1 MQQAVEQAV
10 EHTVR
15 LRYLDL
21 PLDQCQPL
29 RQWYVELLKMEQ
41 AEHQAADQAAEQAAD
56 QAAEQAADQANHH
69 HQAAP
74 GSGAREGAV
83 RTGARTWVQKCVPNT
98 VNADI
103 RECDGRLFRR
113 PPTPN
118 QLCRARPFAVASA
131 PIEVSMGQ
139 SIPQRQRGTDR
150 HQVGPMQA
158 PPSRVS

>member
-41 AEHQAADQAAEQAAD
+41 AEHQAADQAEQLVR
-56 QAAEQAADQANHH
+56 
-69 HQAAP
+69 
-74 GSGAREGAV
+74 GAREGAV

-103 RECDGRLFRR
+103 RECDGRLDRR